1 MNASSSQGRIVIL
14 IHLQILPLL
23 LVSGCFCRRTVDN
36 IVVVFSIELI
46 TGLVASKGTSA
57 TAARGST
64 SATPVTTSA
73 TTASTT
79 TSRLLILFRCSF
91 RLERLFLLFGELL
104 HFLDLLLQLSATI
117 LLKPCLLLLDLAKAI
132 VEIIWYDGSSDAQQ
146 GKLLDDDQI
155 QVEGLL
161 ILNNLLLLLTL
172 LLSGSTDGHLSSSL
186 TLLLRLGNLNLTI
199 VDLLSNFF
207 LDGLTL

>member
-1 MNASSSQGRIVIL
+1 M
-14 IHLQILPLL
+14 
-23 LVSGCFCRRTVDN
+23 
-36 IVVVFSIELI
+36 
-46 TGLVASKGTSA
+46 
-57 TAARGST
+57 
-64 SATPVTTSA
+64 
-73 TTASTT
+73 
-79 TSRLLILFRCSF
+79 
-91 RLERLFLLFGELL
+91 
-104 HFLDLLLQLSATI
+104 QLSATI